1 LENKLTKTILMI
13 LGLGLIIGTTFLGGL
28 LIGIQVPD
36 SVNLPSISDL
46 LSNPQTTEPTL
57 SPGET
62 IDRETLFEP
71 FWQVWDM
78 VLTQYVD
85 QPVDQVKL
93 MRGAISGM
101 LASLGD
107 EHTGYMD
114 PFEFEQANAPLEG
127 SYEGIGAY
135 VDTSGEFLTIISPME
150 GSPAE
155 AAGLQS
161 GDKIIAVDGED
172 ATGTDPS
179 LVLRKVLGQAGTTVI
194 LTIRR
199 EEVAE
204 PFDVSIVRG
213 QIVIPT
219 VTSEMLDD
227 QIAYV
232 RISSYSID
240 TDRDLEDQLR
250 ALIRENPV
258 GLILDLRDNPGG
270 YLDTAINVLS
280 QFIPD
285 GVVMI
290 EEYGNGEQITFESR
304 KGGLATEI
312 PMVVLIN
319 QGSASSSEITA
330 GAIQD
335 RGRGLL
341 VGMKSYGKGSV
352 QSWTELVNDQGAV
365 KITIARWL
373 TPNGT
378 QLAGQG
384 LTPDFIVDL
393 TEDDFNNDRDP
404 QLDKAIEVL
413 LNQVQANN

>member
-1 LENKLTKTILMI
+1 MENKLTKTILMI

-46 LSNPQTTEPTL
+46 LSNPQATEPTL

-155 AAGLQS
+155 AAGLKS

-179 LVLRKVLGQAGTTVI
+179 LVLRKVLGQAGTTVT
-194 LTIRR
+194 LTILRD
-199 EEVAE
+199 EVAE
-204 PFDVSIVRG
+204 PFDVAIIRG

-219 VTSEMLDD
+219 VTSEMLDNK
-227 QIAYV
+227 IAYV
-232 RISSYSID
+232 HISNYSID
-240 TDRDLEDQLR
+240 TDRDLELQLQE
-250 ALIRENPV
+250 LMREDPV

-290 EEYGNGEQITFESR
+290 EEYGNGEQITFEAR

-352 QSWTELVNDQGAV
+352 QSWTELVNEQGAV

-384 LTPDFIVDL
+384 LTPDVVVDL
-393 TEDDFNNDRDP
+393 TEDDFNNDLDP

-413 LNQVQANN
+413 LNQVQAND